1 LVAGGRNARKMIVV
15 VSDEQRGGWD
25 VDNAAAW
32 QLATGRRT
40 DGAASGA
47 DVKLYA
53 LPVAPDG
60 KASDVAVADVSV
72 APTLIGLHRPAQVTA
87 TLTNSGPDP
96 VRDLSVQFLVDGQAA
111 GTQLVPNLP
120 AGESRTIR
128 FDHTF
133 TSPGSHWLKV
143 HADVADALDADNEAV
158 VAANVWER
166 LPVLV
171 IDGQL
176 SSAGDFRASQ
186 FLRAAMQ
193 PVADA
198 AQDDRTLV
206 QPKVVNVA
214 DAADEKLEDY
224 AVVVVNDAARL
235 PGELLAALA
244 DYARGGRAVW
254 LIFGPRTERDFI
266 ARDLGDAGLLVA
278 AVKAR
283 NEPAPGGG
291 AAGAAG
297 VAVEVKDPRHPTVQL
312 IAAAE
317 RNALA
322 GAVTRGWWALA
333 PQSGDARVVLA
344 TAGGDPL
351 VIERPIGNAGGRV
364 VAWCTGADMAWNNW
378 PVLPHFVPSS
388 TRRSTT
394 SPPARPAAWR
404 TAASAPGRTSPG
416 PGPPSR
422 PCGPRRSPAPTARPS
437 SSRPASATGGTCSA
451 TTTRSSRALRA
462 PLRPDRRPAAG
473 VLRRRHRPPR
483 ARPGNARRERPP
495 PPRRPRLRRAAP
507 ERAGRAGVGG
517 RRRQQGPGGL
527 ADARGAAAGDPR
539 VRDVHDL
546 ARDPPPG
553 PG

>member
-1 LVAGGRNARKMIVV
+1 VAAVADLAKGMRPNDTLSVVLAEHRPQVQSVRLAPGRAAEAPAKLKEMGPGLSDASIPDAVGAGPRVGGEGGRNARKMIVV

-283 NEPAPGGG
+283 NEPAP
-291 AAGAAG
+291 AA
-297 VAVEVKDPRHPTVQL
+297 
-312 IAAAE
+312 
-317 RNALA
+317 
-322 GAVTRGWWALA
+322 
-333 PQSGDARVVLA
+333 
-344 TAGGDPL
+344 
-351 VIERPIGNAGGRV
+351 
-364 VAWCTGADMAWNNW
+364 
-378 PVLPHFVPSS
+378 
-388 TRRSTT
+388 
-394 SPPARPAAWR
+394 ARPAPRAWR
-404 TAASAPGRTSPG
+404 
-416 PGPPSR
+416 SR
-422 PCGPRRSPAPTARPS
+422 
-437 SSRPASATGGTCSA
+437 
-451 TTTRSSRALRA
+451 
-462 PLRPDRRPAAG
+462 
-473 VLRRRHRPPR
+473 
-483 ARPGNARRERPP
+483 
-495 PPRRPRLRRAAP
+495 
-507 ERAGRAGVGG
+507 
-517 RRRQQGPGGL
+517 
-527 ADARGAAAGDPR
+527 
-539 VRDVHDL
+539 
-546 ARDPPPG
+546 
-553 PG
+553 